1 MSNWCQQQLNDL
13 HLISSPKVLDL
24 VVREYMKQDCYD
36 NSKLRIFT
44 NKPPFPDA
52 DRYNDDILDI
62 LSKHGLEG
70 EDFISTVT
78 VPILNVDMFYG
89 YGSQD
94 LFKGFPEQ
102 LVGFINKK
110 FGDYLNYLQEDY
122 KKHSFLSSYKKKG
135 RPLEFNLE
143 NFLNLTLESPTYHD
157 PLADFNP
164 SGTTQMTV
172 KTYLIELIAYIL
184 FHKKQPNSEHVE
196 NYILDPLH
204 QIGEAF
210 GFGEKSVPFQ
220 LVKENTKE
228 LDTFLKFFHGHTF
241 NLMNFTWNNM
251 FVFYFVAQLTHMI
264 TSSSQNY
271 QNIYNRFLLT
281 MVEQIE
287 RKIQHQRNDTINIFY
302 APKSLNKYIQNK
314 FQYLSIFNYDDGY

>member
-52 DRYNDDILDI
+52 DRYNDDILVI

-135 RPLEFNLE
+135 RPLEFNLQ

-164 SGTTQMTV
+164 SGTTKMTV

-184 FHKKQPNSEHVE
+184 FHKKREHSEHVE

-210 GFGEKSVPFQ
+210 GFGEESVPFQ
-220 LVKENTKE
+220 LVKQNNTE
-228 LDTFLKFFHGHTF
+228 LNTFLKFFHGHTY
-241 NLMNFTWNNM
+241 NLMDFTWNNM

-287 RKIQHQRNDTINIFY
+287 RKIQHQRNDTINILY
-302 APKSLNKYIQNK
+302 APKSLNKYLQNK
-314 FQYLSIFNYDDGY
+314 FEDTPIFNYDDGY

>member
-1 MSNWCQQQLNDL
+1 MSNWCEQQLKNL
-13 HLISSPKVLDL
+13 HLISNRKVLDL
-24 VVREYMKQDCYD
+24 VVTEYMRQECFH

-52 DRYNDDILDI
+52 DRYNDDILVI

-70 EDFISTVT
+70 EDFINTVT

-89 YGSQD
+89 GYD
-94 LFKGFPEQ
+94 LFKGFPEE
-102 LVGFINKK
+102 LVGFINHK
-110 FGDYLNYLQEDY
+110 FGDYLNYLQQDY
-122 KKHSFLSSYKKKG
+122 NDKRHVFTRVREKG
-135 RPLEFNLE
+135 PPLEFNVQ

-157 PLADFNP
+157 PLTDFNP
-164 SGTTQMTV
+164 SDTTKMTV

-184 FHKKQPNSEHVE
+184 FHKKRENSEHVE
-196 NYILDPLH
+196 HYILDPLH

-210 GFGEKSVPFQ
+210 GFGEKGVPFA
-220 LVKENTKE
+220 LVKENNTE
-228 LDTFLKFFHGHTF
+228 LDTYLKFFHGYDF
-241 NLMNFTWNNM
+241 NLMDFTWNNM

-264 TSSSQNY
+264 TSTRENY

-287 RKIQHQRNDTINIFY
+287 RKIKRERNDTINIFY

-314 FQYLSIFNYDDGY
+314 FQHLPIFNYDEEY

>member
-1 MSNWCQQQLNDL
+1 MSWCEQHLKDL
-13 HLISSPKVLDL
+13 HLISSPEVLNL
-24 VVREYMKQDCYD
+24 VVTQYMRQECFH

-52 DRYNDDILDI
+52 DRYNDDILVI
-62 LSKHGLEG
+62 LNQHDLEG
-70 EDFISTVT
+70 ANFISTVT

-89 YGSQD
+89 FRSHD

-110 FGDYLNYLQEDY
+110 FGDYLNYLQEEY
-122 KKHSFLSSYKKKG
+122 EKKYEVFSSVREKG
-135 RPLEFNLE
+135 RPLEFNVQ

-164 SGTTQMTV
+164 SDTTKMTV

-184 FHKKQPNSEHVE
+184 FHKKREHSEHVE

-210 GFGEKSVPFQ
+210 GFGEKPVPFQ

-228 LDTFLKFFHGHTF
+228 LDTFLKFFHGHNF

-264 TSSSQNY
+264 TSSRENY

-314 FQYLSIFNYDDGY
+314 FQHLSIFNYDEGY

>member
-1 MSNWCQQQLNDL
+1 MSWCEQQLNDL
-13 HLISSPKVLDL
+13 HLISNPKVLDL
-24 VVREYMKQDCYD
+24 VVTEYMKQECFH

-52 DRYNDDILDI
+52 DRYNDDILVI
-62 LSKHGLEG
+62 LSNHGLEG

-89 YGSQD
+89 SHD
-94 LFKGFPEQ
+94 LFKVFPEE

-110 FGDYLNYLQEDY
+110 FRDYFDYLQEEY
-122 KKHSFLSSYKKKG
+122 ENKYQVFSSVRKKG
-135 RPLEFNLE
+135 RPLEFNVQ

-157 PLADFNP
+157 PLSDFNP
-164 SGTTQMTV
+164 SDTTKMTV

-184 FHKKQPNSEHVE
+184 FHKKQPDSEHVE
-196 NYILDPLH
+196 HYILEPLY

-210 GFGEKSVPFQ
+210 GFGEKTVHRG
-220 LVKENTKE
+220 LVSQNTDE
-228 LDTFLKFFHGHTF
+228 FITFLKFFHSPTYKMT
-241 NLMNFTWNNM
+241 NMSYNNM

-264 TSSSQNY
+264 TSSSENY

-302 APKSLNKYIQNK
+302 APKSLNKYIQNY
-314 FQYLSIFNYDDGY
+314 FQHLSIFNYDEGY

>member
-1 MSNWCQQQLNDL
+1 MSWCEQQLNDL
-13 HLISSPKVLDL
+13 HLISSPEVLDL
-24 VVREYMKQDCYD
+24 VVTQYMREECFH

-52 DRYNDDILDI
+52 DRYNDDILVI

-89 YGSQD
+89 SHD
-94 LFKGFPEQ
+94 LFKGFPEE

-110 FGDYLNYLQEDY
+110 FGDYLDYLQEDY
-122 KKHSFLSSYKKKG
+122 EQKYKVFTSVKNKG
-135 RPLEFNLE
+135 RPLKFNVQ

-184 FHKKQPNSEHVE
+184 FHKKQPKGEHVE
-196 NYILDPLH
+196 HVEHYILDPLH

-228 LDTFLKFFHGHTF
+228 LDTFLKFFHGYNF

-264 TSSSQNY
+264 TSSSENY

-287 RKIQHQRNDTINIFY
+287 RKIQHERYDTNINILY

-314 FQYLSIFNYDDGY
+314 FVDTPIFNYDE